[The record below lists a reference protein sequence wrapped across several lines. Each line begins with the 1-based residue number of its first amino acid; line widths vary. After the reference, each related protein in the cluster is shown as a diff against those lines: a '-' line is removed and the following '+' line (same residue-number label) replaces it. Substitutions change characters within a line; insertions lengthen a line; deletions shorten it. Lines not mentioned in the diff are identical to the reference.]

1 MQQTAPASG
10 HMQFTERMEI
20 NEDISVY
27 LCMIITIFYFPVLL
41 NKSKYSMN
49 KKAFLEKHF

>member
-10 HMQFTERMEI
+10 HMQFTERME
-20 NEDISVY
+20 NNKDISVY

-41 NKSKYSMN
+41 NKSKYWMS